1 MSYCK
6 FNEEIDK
13 PMLMLCEHTAFHPHS
28 AELENK
34 LKILNDQIGRWTI
47 IDSICIPML
56 SEHTAFHSHSAE
68 SKNKLKILICPNRA
82 ADNYRWYLS
91 VSSTRK

>member
-68 SKNKLKILICPNRA
+68 SKNKLKILNVQIGRRTIIDGIC
-82 ADNYRWYLS
+82 L
-91 VSSTRK
+91 